1 MSGLHDGLRNALD
14 LPEVQEEQLPAK
26 IEPVAEETDPLDT
39 DYNEARGNLKEVIG
53 QGKKALESLLLLAES
68 SDQPRAYEV
77 VGQLI
82 KTISDV
88 SKDLVDL
95 QKKVKDIRGSDHP
108 ANNPT
113 VVNNAVFIGS
123 TADLQAI
130 INGRPNIIDGESSDV

>member
-26 IEPVAEETDPLDT
+26 IETVAEETDPLDT

-95 QKKVKDIRGSDHP
+95 QKRVKDIRGSDHP
-108 ANNPT
+108 ANNST

>member
-1 MSGLHDGLRNALD
+1 MSGLHDALN
-14 LPEVQEEQLPAK
+14 LPTVQEEKIPAK
-26 IEPVAEETDPLDT
+26 IEEVIPETDPLDT
-39 DYNEARGNLKEVIG
+39 DYNEARKNLKEVIG
-53 QGKKALESLLLLAES
+53 KGKDALEGLLALAQG
-68 SDQPRAYEV
+68 SDSPRAYEV

-95 QKKVKDIRGSDHP
+95 QKRVKEIRGEDHP

-130 INGRPNIIDGESSDV
+130 INGRPTIIDGEADNV

>member
-1 MSGLHDGLRNALD
+1 MSDLHDGLRNALN
-14 LPEVQEEQLPAK
+14 LPDVVKETQLPSVVEN
-26 IEPVAEETDPLDT
+26 IDDSDPLETD
-39 DYNEARGNLKEVIG
+39 YREARSNLKEVIG
-53 QGKKALESLLLLAES
+53 KGKEALDGLLSLAQS

-95 QKKVKDIRGSDHP
+95 QKKVKEIRGDDHSS
-108 ANNPT
+108 NNPT

>member
-1 MSGLHDGLRNALD
+1 MSDLHNGLRNALN
-14 LPEVQEEQLPAK
+14 LPDVVKETPLPSV
-26 IEPVAEETDPLDT
+26 VANIDDSDPLET

-53 QGKKALESLLLLAES
+53 QGKKALESLLLLAEG

-95 QKKVKDIRGSDHP
+95 QKKVKEIRGDDHSS
-108 ANNPT
+108 NNPT

>member
-26 IEPVAEETDPLDT
+26 IEKVIEETDPLDT
-39 DYNEARGNLKEVIG
+39 DYNEARDNLKEVIG
-53 QGKKALESLLLLAES
+53 QGKKALESLLLLAEG

-88 SKDLVDL
+88 SKDLIDL

>member
-1 MSGLHDGLRNALD
+1 MTGLHDALN
-14 LPEVQEEQLPAK
+14 LPAVQEEKLPAK
-26 IEPVAEETDPLDT
+26 MEEAVSETDYLDT
-39 DYNEARGNLKEVIG
+39 DYQEARSNLKEVIG
-53 QGKKALESLLLLAES
+53 KGKDALEGLLVLAQS
-68 SDQPRAYEV
+68 SDSPRAYEV

-88 SKDLVDL
+88 SKDLIDL
-95 QKKVKDIRGSDHP
+95 QKKVKEIRGEEHP

-130 INGRPNIIDGESSDV
+130 INGRPTVIDGEADV

>member
-1 MSGLHDGLRNALD
+1 
-14 LPEVQEEQLPAK
+14 
-26 IEPVAEETDPLDT
+26 
-39 DYNEARGNLKEVIG
+39 
-53 QGKKALESLLLLAES
+53 
-68 SDQPRAYEV
+68 
-77 VGQLI
+77 
-82 KTISDV
+82 V
-88 SKDLVDL
+88 SKDLIDL